1 MFCKVTQ
8 DKDTVY
14 VRPTWLGKFLWKISF
29 GRIVPH
35 KYFKRDFGPKC
46 FDGRSL
52 HVSGIASVTIDGNL
66 IA

>member
-1 MFCKVTQ
+1 
-8 DKDTVY
+8 
-14 VRPTWLGKFLWKISF
+14 LGKFLWKISF

-35 KYFKRDFGPKC
+35 KYFKRDFGPRC

-66 IA
+66 VA